1 MRVKQRL
8 RDVRT
13 EQGISQET
21 LAELLGVSRQT
32 VSKWETGAARP
43 SAGNLAA
50 LSELFGLPV
59 DAFVKDDWTAPEAAE
74 PVVQVVEA
82 PAPPPAPRRRY
93 SLWPVLLALLVGLG
107 IAVGVFCLRE
117 RAEASVRMDEVEG
130 EVIDPA
136 TIGERVELLP
146 LIDPDDAG

>member
-1 MRVKQRL
+1 MRVKQKL

-13 EQGISQET
+13 ERGISQEA

-50 LSELFGLPV
+50 LSEIFGLPV
-59 DAFVKDDWTAPEAAE
+59 DAFVKDDWTAPEEAE
-74 PVVQVVEA
+74 PIVAEA

-93 SLWPVLLALLVGLG
+93 ALWPVLLALLVGLG

-130 EVIDPA
+130 EVIDNPI
-136 TIGERVELLP
+136 IGGLILLP
-146 LIDPDDAG
+146 PD

>member
-13 EQGISQET
+13 EQGISQEA

-50 LSELFGLPV
+50 LSEIFGLPV

-74 PVVQVVEA
+74 PIVQVVEA
-82 PAPPPAPRRRY
+82 PAPPPAPRRRH
-93 SLWPVLLALLVGLG
+93 SLWPALLALLVGLG
-107 IAVGVFCLRE
+107 IAVGVFYLQNRH
-117 RAEASVRMDEVEG
+117 EAPVSNYEAKS

-136 TIGERVELLP
+136 IIGGRIELLP

>member
-1 MRVKQRL
+1 MRVKQKL

-13 EQGISQET
+13 ERGISQEA

-50 LSELFGLPV
+50 LSEIFGLPV
-59 DAFVKDDWTAPEAAE
+59 DAFVKNDWTAPEEAE
-74 PVVQVVEA
+74 PIVQVVEV

-93 SLWPVLLALLVGLG
+93 ALWPVLLALLVGLG
-107 IAVGVFCLRE
+107 IAVGVFYLRE

-130 EVIDPA
+130 EVIDNPI
-136 TIGERVELLP
+136 IGGLILLP
-146 LIDPDDAG
+146 PD